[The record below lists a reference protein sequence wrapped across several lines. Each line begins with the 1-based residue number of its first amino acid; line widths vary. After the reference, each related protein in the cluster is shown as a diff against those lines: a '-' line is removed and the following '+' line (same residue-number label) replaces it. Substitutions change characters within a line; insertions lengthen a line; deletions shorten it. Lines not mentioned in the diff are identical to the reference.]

1 MRWPLVT
8 DHDSYELGMRR
19 RRQVLGDEYVD
30 ANLAGADDLTRTF
43 QDLVTVQVWGR
54 AWAGDALD
62 DRTRALVTLG
72 MLAALGRFDEVEIYA
87 RAAIRCGASVD
98 DIRDVLVHVTAYC
111 GAPAGRQ
118 AFAAASRGLR
128 SVGPGGTAHE

>member
-1 MRWPLVT
+1 MT
-8 DHDSYELGMRR
+8 DRDTYDRGLRR

-30 ANLAGADDLTRTF
+30 ANLAGADELTRTF
-43 QDLVTVQVWGR
+43 QELVTVQVWGR

-72 MLAALGRFDEVEIYA
+72 ILAALGKFDELETYA
-87 RAAIRCGASVD
+87 KAAIRTGASVE

-118 AFAAASRGLR
+118 AFLAASRGLR
-128 SVGPGGTAHE
+128 STGAIGS

>member
-1 MRWPLVT
+1 MT
-8 DHDSYELGMRR
+8 DDRDRYELGARR

-30 ANLAGADDLTRTF
+30 ANLADADELTRTF
-43 QDLVTVQVWGR
+43 QELVTVQVWGR
-54 AWAGDALD
+54 AWTGEALD

-72 MLAALGRFDEVEIYA
+72 ILAALGKVDEVEIYA
-87 RAAIRCGASVD
+87 SAAIRCGASVD

-118 AFAAASRGLR
+118 AFRAASRGLR
-128 SVGPGGTAHE
+128 SAGAIAN

>member
-1 MRWPLVT
+1 MEVALMT
-8 DHDSYELGMRR
+8 DRDSYELGMRR
-19 RRQVLGDEYVD
+19 RREVLGDEYVD
-30 ANLAGADDLTRTF
+30 ANLAGADELTRTF

-72 MLAALGRFDEVEIYA
+72 ILAALGKFDELEIYA
-87 RAAIRCGASVD
+87 KAAVRTGASVD
-98 DIRDVLVHVTAYC
+98 DIRDVLVHVMAYC

-118 AFAAASRGLR
+118 AFLAASRGLR
-128 SVGPGGTAHE
+128 DVGAITT

>member
-1 MRWPLVT
+1 MT
-8 DHDSYELGMRR
+8 DRDTYDRGLRR

-30 ANLAGADDLTRTF
+30 ANLAGADELTRTF
-43 QDLVTVQVWGR
+43 QELVTVQVWGR
-54 AWAGDALD
+54 AWEGDALD

-72 MLAALGRFDEVEIYA
+72 ILAALGKFDELETYA
-87 RAAIRCGASVD
+87 KAAIRTGASVE

-118 AFAAASRGLR
+118 AFLAASRGLR
-128 SVGPGGTAHE
+128 STGAIGS